1 MLYFIKDYFLQ
12 LYPTKSFYWKVFS
25 HAFKF
30 IPELNCVNKLVFY
43 KVNRLMTNEPYFYKE
58 NQTLSPTIHVGPTN
72 ATEIKIAPLFSII
85 KHKHQTRYI
94 RLQIQR
100 C

>member
-1 MLYFIKDYFLQ
+1 
-12 LYPTKSFYWKVFS
+12 
-25 HAFKF
+25 
-30 IPELNCVNKLVFY
+30 
-43 KVNRLMTNEPYFYKE
+43 MTNEPYFYKE